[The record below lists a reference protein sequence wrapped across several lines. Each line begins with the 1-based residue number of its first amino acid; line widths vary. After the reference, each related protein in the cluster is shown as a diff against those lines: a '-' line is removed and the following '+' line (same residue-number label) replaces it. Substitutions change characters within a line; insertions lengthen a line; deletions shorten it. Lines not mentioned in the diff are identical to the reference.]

1 MTDYIKKVMPTTVNE
16 SQKHSLSKFYLCS
29 ICHVGYM
36 EMSHQKF
43 EIRLIHLYN
52 YVLTGT
58 L

>member
-43 EIRLIHLYN
+43 EIRSIHN
-52 YVLTGT
+52 YVFTGT